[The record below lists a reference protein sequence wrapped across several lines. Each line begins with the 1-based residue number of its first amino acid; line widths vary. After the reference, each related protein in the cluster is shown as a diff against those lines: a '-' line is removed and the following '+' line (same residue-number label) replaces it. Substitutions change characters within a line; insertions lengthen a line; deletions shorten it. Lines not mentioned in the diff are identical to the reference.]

1 LAPFGYPEL
10 ELKTLELTKVDEEIR
25 KLVIGENIERSLK
38 L

>member
-1 LAPFGYPEL
+1 VPFRYPEL

-25 KLVIGENIERSLK
+25 KLVMGETIKRFLK